1 MVTLRLM
8 VKRKDR
14 KRAGNYCPEIR
25 RKILRSKDT
34 IVTRAQRARAQNR
47 RARRLAETA
56 ARARQAEEARGTT
69 RESRTRGR
77 GSPKQWREPDK
88 RKGLAVLPA
97 RAGPEEEARR
107 NSGESKTGRRG
118 SRYYPRE
125 QDRRTRRTPQR
136 KEDYPKIIYTGQ
148 QLVVLR

>member
-56 ARARQAEEARGTT
+56 ARTRQAEEARGTT
-69 RESRTRGR
+69 RESRTGGR
-77 GSPKQWREPDK
+77 EGHHKE
-88 RKGLAVLPA
+88 
-97 RAGPEEEARR
+97 RR
-107 NSGESKTGRRG
+107 VYQKLSKNYLYRSTNHR
-118 SRYYPRE
+118 SFE
-125 QDRRTRRTPQR
+125 QSEIRI
-136 KEDYPKIIYTGQ
+136 KNNYQ
-148 QLVVLR
+148 QLLIKKRVCQSF

>member
-56 ARARQAEEARGTT
+56 ARTRQAEGARGTT
-69 RESRTRGR
+69 RESKTRER
-77 GSPKQWREPDK
+77 GSPKQRREPDRRK
-88 RKGLAVLPA
+88 RLAVLPA
-97 RAGPEEEARR
+97 RAGPE
-107 NSGESKTGRRG
+107 
-118 SRYYPRE
+118 
-125 QDRRTRRTPQR
+125 
-136 KEDYPKIIYTGQ
+136 KEKDTTKKGGC
-148 QLVVLR
+148 VKNRS